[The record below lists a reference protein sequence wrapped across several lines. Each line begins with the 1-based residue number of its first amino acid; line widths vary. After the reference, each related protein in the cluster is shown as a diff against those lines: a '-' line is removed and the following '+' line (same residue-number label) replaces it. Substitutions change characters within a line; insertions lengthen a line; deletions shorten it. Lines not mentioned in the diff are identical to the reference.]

1 MTAVTQLQGTLAQ
14 AYARDH
20 FSGASREFDVLSPAT
35 GDVLG
40 RAPDCDDADAARAV
54 DRTMRGFESWRR
66 RTAFDR
72 ARVMRAWHEL
82 IAANRQELACLIAA
96 EVGKPIRQ
104 ARAEVDYANAFVSW
118 SAEEVLR
125 LQGELLAC
133 AEPDR
138 RAWAAPRPIGP
149 AFGITPWNFPAA
161 MPARTVAPAL
171 AAGCSIVLKPAEQ
184 SPLTAMALARLWEEA
199 EGPPEAFQVLPCSSP
214 ATVSSVLLDDPRVRK
229 LTFTGSHGV
238 GAMLYRRAA
247 ETIKSVSLELGGHAP
262 FLVFDDADVIAAAR
276 EAVKCKFRY
285 GGQTCVC
292 TNRIYVHER
301 VADEFR
307 SAYVEM
313 TTGLRVGDPL
323 DEETDVGPL
332 IDEQALAKVEGH
344 VADATAKGATVP
356 VGGNA
361 LGGLFF
367 EPTILEGVETGM
379 RVMQEET
386 FGPVAP
392 IATFRTDAE
401 AVRLA
406 NDTPYGL
413 AAYFWTRDVGRLFT
427 LAEDLDAG
435 IIGAN
440 DGVPG
445 GSAHV
450 PFGGVKQSG
459 VGRAGGR
466 WGLEEY
472 LEPKYVSVRLP
483 TASTRA
489 EP

>member
-1 MTAVTQLQGTLAQ
+1 MTAASLRQGEIAEKYAQ
-14 AYARDH
+14 ERFPHA
-20 FSGASREFDVLSPAT
+20 SGAFDVLAPAT
-35 GDVLG
+35 GEVIG
-40 RAPDCDDADAARAV
+40 RAPDCDEQEAARAADGAV
-54 DRTMRGFESWRR
+54 RAFEAWRR
-66 RTAFDR
+66 KTPFERS
-72 ARVMRAWHEL
+72 RVMLGWHERL
-82 IAANRQELACLIAA
+82 VTHREELAQLIAA

-104 ARAEVDYANAFVSW
+104 ARAEADYADAFVSW

-125 LQGELLAC
+125 CQGELLASV
-133 AEPDR
+133 ASDH

-171 AAGCSIVLKPAEQ
+171 AAGCAIVLKPAEQ
-184 SPLTAMALARLWEEA
+184 SPLTALALARLWEEA
-199 EGPPEAFQVLPCSSP
+199 GGPPETFQVLPCSSP
-214 ATVSSVLLDDPRVRK
+214 AAVSGVLLDDSRIRK
-229 LTFTGSHGV
+229 LTFTGSHAV
-238 GAMLYRRAA
+238 GGMLYRRAA

-262 FLVFDDADVIAAAR
+262 FLVFEDADVSAAAR

-301 VADEFR
+301 VAEEFR
-307 SAYVEM
+307 SVYAEM
-313 TTGLRVGDPL
+313 TTQLRVGDPL
-323 DEETDVGPL
+323 DEATDVGPL
-332 IDEQALAKVEGH
+332 VDGQALSKVEHH
-344 VADATAKGATVP
+344 VADATAKGARVT

-361 LGGLFF
+361 LGGLFY
-367 EPTILEGVETGM
+367 EPTILDGVEKSMQVM
-379 RVMQEET
+379 REET

-392 IATFRTDAE
+392 LATFRNDAE

-413 AAYFWTRDVGRLFT
+413 AAYFWTRDAGRLFT

-483 TASTRA
+483 ALPE